1 MPNPTRRYYALTK
14 MSGRL
19 MANINSEIAGAGEP
33 VRESLDKQQGSD
45 HVCPLVS
52 RPGVKFDLDCPAE

>member
-33 VRESLDKQQGSD
+33 VRESLDKQQ
-45 HVCPLVS
+45 
-52 RPGVKFDLDCPAE
+52 